1 MGWEQILAAAIA
13 AAGNWASNKYG
24 GSEAPSGNQGF
35 PGYGPDGG
43 GPPTREGL
51 YGSLAG
57 DMLTGQEDFMGS
69 LMGNL
74 AAPISMADSRVEPV
88 QGYAGGALPFRIG
101 SDAIDP
107 AFRQPQMLVNPGW
120 NLAGL
125 NEPPPDPNN
134 QARAGAG
141 RCWDGSS
148 PSDNPGG
155 RCRPQPDDTI
165 QAPAQRNDMMQAH
178 PLRDFSG
185 PQPQPQALAGPPGV
199 QRRGSSQSAAMA
211 PPPQGVGRRPLAQGL
226 L

>member
-13 AAGNWASNKYG
+13 AAGNWASNRFS
-24 GSEAPSGNQGF
+24 GSDAPGGNQGF

-101 SDAIDP
+101 ADAIDP
-107 AFRQPQMLVNPGW
+107 AFRQPEMLVNPGW

-125 NEPPPDPNN
+125 NEPQPDPNN
-134 QARAGAG
+134 QGRPPAG
-141 RCWDGSS
+141 
-148 PSDNPGG
+148 
-155 RCRPQPDDTI
+155 
-165 QAPAQRNDMMQAH
+165 M
-178 PLRDFSG
+178 DFSG
-185 PQPQPQALAGPPGV
+185 LQPQALAGPPGV
-199 QRRGSSQSAAMA
+199 QRRGSLQSAAMA
-211 PPPQGVGRRPLAQGL
+211 PPPPQGGPPQGVGRRPLAQGL

>member
-13 AAGNWASNKYG
+13 AAGNWASNRFS
-24 GSEAPSGNQGF
+24 GSDAPGGNQGF
-35 PGYGPDGG
+35 PGYGPSGG

-101 SDAIDP
+101 ADAIDP
-107 AFRQPQMLVNPGW
+107 AFRQPEMLVNPGW

-125 NEPPPDPNN
+125 HEPNN
-134 QARAGAG
+134 QGGAGAG

-155 RCRPQPDDTI
+155 RCRPQPDDTMRP
-165 QAPAQRNDMMQAH
+165 PAGM
-178 PLRDFSG
+178 DFSG
-185 PQPQPQALAGPPGV
+185 LQPQAMAGPPGV
-199 QRRGSSQSAAMA
+199 QRRGSLQSAAMA
-211 PPPQGVGRRPLAQGL
+211 PPPPQGGPPQGVGRRPLAQGL

>member
-13 AAGNWASNKYG
+13 AAGNWASNRFS
-24 GSEAPSGNQGF
+24 GSDSPGGNQGF
-35 PGYGPDGG
+35 PGYGPSGG

-101 SDAIDP
+101 ADAIDP
-107 AFRQPQMLVNPGW
+107 AFRQPEMLVNPGW

-125 NEPPPDPNN
+125 HEPQPDPNN
-134 QARAGAG
+134 QG
-141 RCWDGSS
+141 R
-148 PSDNPGG
+148 PPFQ
-155 RCRPQPDDTI
+155 PQPDDI
-165 QAPAQRNDMMQAH
+165 MQPPAGM
-178 PLRDFSG
+178 DFPG
-185 PQPQPQALAGPPGV
+185 LQPQALAGPPGV
-199 QRRGSSQSAAMA
+199 QRRGSLQSAAMA
-211 PPPQGVGRRPLAQGL
+211 PPPPQGGPPQGVGRRPLAQGL